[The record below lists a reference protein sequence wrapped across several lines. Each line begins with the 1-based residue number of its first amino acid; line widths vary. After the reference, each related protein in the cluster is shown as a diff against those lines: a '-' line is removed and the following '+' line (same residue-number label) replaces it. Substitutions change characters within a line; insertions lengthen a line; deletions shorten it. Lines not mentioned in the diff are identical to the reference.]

1 MGLPLEKEREAPP
14 GLQELVGV
22 AVNASV
28 LTFKE
33 GHERP
38 LDRIAALGAAARSI
52 ALDLDRE
59 RVICSPQPGHA
70 VGAGAERKA
79 GPNADGEYEANPL
92 ETDRLAARLAPL
104 LWRLKFGGDAT
115 RETALD
121 AVHGFAAWMGRQRY
135 WRNDRG
141 NVTAQQ
147 LQLFAARVIC
157 EWLSDKCAACGG
169 TGLQELLRNGMTR
182 RPRRFGAPD
191 VRHVKCRACHGS
203 RVACVHANARA
214 QALAISFSDYKAHW
228 PRRFDLA
235 AAWLRGIAN
244 RLKKPLQSEL
254 ERGKNRS

>member
-1 MGLPLEKEREAPP
+1 MMGFPLEQDRVMPP
-14 GLQELVGV
+14 GLQEQVGS

-38 LDRIAALGAAARSI
+38 LDRIAALGGAARTI
-52 ALDLDRE
+52 ALNRD
-59 RVICSPQPGHA
+59 GYA
-70 VGAGAERKA
+70 A
-79 GPNADGEYEANPL
+79 PNPV
-92 ETDRLAARLAPL
+92 ETDRLASRLAPL

-121 AVHGFAAWMGRQRY
+121 AARSFCGWMTRQRY
-135 WRNDRG
+135 WRCDRS
-141 NVTAQQ
+141 NVTSQQ
-147 LQLFAARVIC
+147 MQLFSARVIC

-182 RPRRFGAPD
+182 RPRRFGDPE

-203 RVACVHANARA
+203 RLACVHANARA
-214 QALAISFSDYKAHW
+214 QALEISFADYKAHW

-235 AAWLRGIAN
+235 SAWLRGIAN

-254 ERGKNRS
+254 ERDKNRS

>member
-1 MGLPLEKEREAPP
+1 MGFPLEKERDMPP
-14 GLQELVGV
+14 GIQEQVGA

-38 LDRIAALGAAARSI
+38 IDRIAALGGAARTI
-52 ALDLDRE
+52 ALNRDSE
-59 RVICSPQPGHA
+59 QM
-70 VGAGAERKA
+70 
-79 GPNADGEYEANPL
+79 PNPVQ
-92 ETDRLAARLAPL
+92 TDRLASRLAPL

-115 RETALD
+115 RETAID
-121 AVHGFAAWMGRQRY
+121 AVHCFSGWMGHQRY

-157 EWLSDKCAACGG
+157 EWLSDKCIACGG

-182 RPRRFGAPD
+182 RPRRFGDPG
-191 VRHVKCRACHGS
+191 VRHVRCRACHGS
-203 RVACVHANARA
+203 RAACVHANARA
-214 QALAISFSDYKAHW
+214 QALEISFADYKAHW

-235 AAWLRGIAN
+235 SSWLRGIAN